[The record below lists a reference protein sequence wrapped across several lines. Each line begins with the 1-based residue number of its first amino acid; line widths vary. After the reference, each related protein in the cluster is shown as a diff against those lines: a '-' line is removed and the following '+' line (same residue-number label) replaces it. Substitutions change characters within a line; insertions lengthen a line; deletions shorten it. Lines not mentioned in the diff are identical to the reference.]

1 MHPTLRVPLVVAFG
15 VWCSVAPSVSL
26 ASDTTR
32 LLPRATVV
40 APEGTTTTY
49 HVRDMDGR
57 MVTVAVPPLGSP
69 AVQVSDPTQGTVEAT
84 VLAID
89 GETNQV
95 TVRTQAGQTLVLTL
109 TPEAVTGLRVGDH
122 FTLSIVQR
130 SWQ

>member
-1 MHPTLRVPLVVAFG
+1 MHIMLRIPLTVAWG
-15 VWCSVAPSVSL
+15 VWCGVAPGVWA
-26 ASDTTR
+26 ASDTAR
-32 LLPRATVV
+32 PLPRATVV
-40 APEGTTTTY
+40 APEDTPTTY
-49 HVRDMDGR
+49 HVQDMDGR
-57 MVTVAVPPLGSP
+57 IVTVDVPPLRSP

-84 VLAID
+84 VLVID

-109 TPEAVTGLRVGDH
+109 APEVVTGLRVGDH

>member
-1 MHPTLRVPLVVAFG
+1 MHPTLRIPLVVAFG

-57 MVTVAVPPLGSP
+57 MVTVDVPPLGSP

-95 TVRTQAGQTLVLTL
+95 TVRT
-109 TPEAVTGLRVGDH
+109 
-122 FTLSIVQR
+122 
-130 SWQ
+130 